1 MPKNTPPTSHH
12 PAPTESWGS
21 PPRLIS
27 AVRRD
32 ESFVADL
39 DHCSSNDPDDFQLWW
54 LGQSG
59 YLIQYCGERLL
70 IDPYLSDSLT
80 KKYAGS
86 DHPHV
91 RMSERVVGPNLLRG
105 INVITSSHNHTDHLD
120 ADTLQPILANN
131 PDAQMIIPEANRE
144 FAAGR
149 TSRDASFPIGLW
161 DGHSVT
167 VGRFSF
173 HGIPAA
179 HNEQEYDDTGR
190 DKFMGYV
197 ISFGR
202 WNIYH
207 SGDTLLY
214 PGMVE
219 RLLPFNIDL
228 ALLPINGNDPA
239 RGVAGN
245 LSIEEAITLSQQISA
260 RWLLPMHYDLFT
272 FNTVDVNRFAA
283 AASSA
288 GVRYCVLDHG
298 GRMNGKELANVTI
311 GKFTSIASP

>member
-1 MPKNTPPTSHH
+1 MPPDTPIPY
-12 PAPTESWGS
+12 PLS

-27 AVRRD
+27 AVRKD
-32 ESFVADL
+32 EAFVADL
-39 DHCSSNDPDDFQLWW
+39 DLYASNDPDDFQLWW

-80 KKYAGS
+80 KKYANS

-91 RMSERVVGPNLLRG
+91 RMSERVVDPALLRG
-105 INVITSSHNHTDHLD
+105 INIITSSHNHTDHLD
-120 ADTLQPILANN
+120 AETLQPILANN
-131 PDAQMIIPEANRE
+131 PGAQMIIPEANRD
-144 FAAGR
+144 FVAGR
-149 TSRDASFPIGLW
+149 TGRDASYPIGLW
-161 DGHSVT
+161 DGRSVT
-167 VGRFSF
+167 AGHFTF

-179 HNEQEYDDTGR
+179 HNEREFDEAGR

-207 SGDTLLY
+207 SGDTLLF

-219 RLLPFNIDL
+219 RLLPFHVDL

-245 LSIEEAITLSQQISA
+245 LSINEAINLSQQISG
-260 RWLLPMHYDLFT
+260 RWLLPCHYDLFT
-272 FNTVDVNRFAA
+272 FNTADVNEFAA
-283 AASSA
+283 AASAA

-298 GRMNGKELANVTI
+298 GRLLGKELVTEN
-311 GKFTSIASP
+311 